1 MRNFTVKEKYIGS
14 VQWLARSFATDKKKL
29 TTLYNRIEHFK
40 MSLTS
45 FYSTVLLTAIS
56 DLKYTKIHTYL
67 IKQFSEKK

>member
-1 MRNFTVKEKYIGS
+1 MRNFTVKENYIGS
-14 VQWLARSFATDKKKL
+14 VVSEILRHRQKKL